1 MIITKKEK
9 EKLGMMA
16 NLTHDFDICAIDTD
30 CAYFYKKNGEEFTKE
45 ERIALR
51 DEFNKI
57 LEEHIKVD
65 IDGYAPAMCV
75 IKTKNRVY
83 TNEKGEVKIKGSALK
98 SSKIEPAIKAYQK
111 RCINALLGLSNETL
125 HHAYINACKELATLT
140 DMKLWGGKKTISE
153 KTIRSARTNEKK
165 LMAAMQGTEWQVGD
179 KVFTYFTKDGNLKLV
194 DQFNPAEPD
203 HDLPRLLKKLY
214 NASKVFD
221 TVTETPRFN
230 YGLSTN
236 AKEYN
241 NLMRKKVLPEKKKK
255 PTVKGVLHD
264 LLTMLEK
271 KDVKVSD
278 DYADSIWK
286 ELLLD
291 AQILIAPQPKKAKV
305 KVDKK
310 SNQPG
315 ELQTAERG
323 LSEGEQSED
332 NEGL

>member
-1 MIITKKEK
+1 MSNYSFKIAY
-9 EKLGMMA
+9 L
-16 NLTHDFDICAIDTD
+16 DTD
-30 CAYFYKKNGEEFTKE
+30 AVCIAKHDGGEFSKE
-45 ERIALR
+45 EQRRLL
-51 DEFNKI
+51 DELNSLFP
-57 LEEHIKVD
+57 EHIKFSN
-65 IDGYAPAMCV
+65 DGYFPAMCV

-111 RCINALLGLSNETL
+111 RCINALLGLSEETL

-153 KTIRSARTNEKK
+153 KTVKSERTNERK
-165 LMAAMQGTEWQVGD
+165 LMVAMQGTEWQVGD

-203 HDLPRLLKKLY
+203 HDLPRLLKKLF

-255 PTVKGVLHD
+255 PTVKNVLHD
-264 LLTMLEK
+264 MLVMIEK
-271 KDVKVSD
+271 KELNFVD

-286 ELLLD
+286 ELLMD
-291 AQILIAPQPKKAKV
+291 AQILIAPQPKKPRKV
-305 KVDKK
+305 KDDKK
-310 SNQPG
+310 SGQSG
-315 ELQTAERG
+315 ELQATEG
-323 LSEGEQSED
+323 GISEGEQPED
-332 NEGL
+332 DAGLSDNTPF